1 MQIYRDWKWTKG
13 SSVGEGSYV
22 VNIDQGD
29 TSWYDLMDELDKMEG
44 RWVVCVA
51 PEGNIAWYTNEHVA
65 GRYAPSDGH
74 TVVVTDSVPFEGH
87 GLAVRDY
94 EWNGS
99 AFVEKEKESES
110 GRTKED
116 IMADLIKLQEELKAL

>member
-1 MQIYRDWKWTKG
+1 MRIYRDWKWTKG
-13 SSVGEGSYV
+13 ASVGEGSYV
-22 VNIDQGD
+22 VNIDLGD
-29 TSWYDLMDELDKMEG
+29 TSWYDLMVELDGMDD

-51 PEGNIAWYTNEHVA
+51 PEGYIAWYTNEHVS

-74 TVVVTDSVPFEGH
+74 TVVVTDSIPFGGN

-99 AFVEKEKESES
+99 AFVEKESENTQE
-110 GRTKED
+110 RTKED
-116 IMADLIKLQEELKAL
+116 ILADLIRLQEELKAL